1 MERISQP
8 VIALFLNGPVEP
20 FTVGIHV
27 RGPRVGVVVRAM
39 ELLQT
44 PCEVLLELT
53 AVVRE
58 DVCERHGEDY
68 LTESEELLRSLR
80 GMGGRTPGKAES
92 TVEILEGDDVPSASM
107 DEPLDGI
114 ESNAVAR
121 MGCLEVLWFT
131 QDGAT
136 AHSLRL
142 PAMRDLLGE
151 DSQAAQIV
159 DESAHRGR

>member
-1 MERISQP
+1 
-8 VIALFLNGPVEP
+8 
-20 FTVGIHV
+20 
-27 RGPRVGVVVRAM
+27 
-39 ELLQT
+39 
-44 PCEVLLELT
+44 
-53 AVVRE
+53 
-58 DVCERHGEDY
+58 
-68 LTESEELLRSLR
+68 
-80 GMGGRTPGKAES
+80 
-92 TVEILEGDDVPSASM
+92 M

-121 MGCLEVLWFT
+121 MGGLEVLWFT

-136 AHSLRL
+136 VHSLRL